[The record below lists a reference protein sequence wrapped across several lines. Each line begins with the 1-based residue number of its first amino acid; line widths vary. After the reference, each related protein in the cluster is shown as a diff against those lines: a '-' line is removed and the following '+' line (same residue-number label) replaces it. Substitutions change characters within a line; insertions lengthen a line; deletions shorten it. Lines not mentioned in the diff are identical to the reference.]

1 MKKSTLTV
9 IVLMLIVLG
18 LAIYFAINSR
28 IASSVAS
35 EENRYYQQLLEKEIT
50 GTELSSVINKVI
62 DSNKKNDISLDD
74 KKMYIENDSN
84 SIVMEINFKYADGIK
99 TIRGD
104 KIFNGEITNFISYYG
119 NIKFKC
125 SKIEYHDSTKKVKK
139 IYIEE
144 I

>member
-1 MKKSTLTV
+1 MKRSTLTV
-9 IVLMLIVLG
+9 VVLMLIVLG

-28 IASSVAS
+28 MASNTAS

-62 DSNKKNDISLDD
+62 DSNKKNELSLDD
-74 KKMYIENDSN
+74 KKLYIENDNN
-84 SIVMEINFKYADGIK
+84 SIVVEINFKYEDGIK
-99 TIRGD
+99 TIRGE
-104 KIFNGEITNFISYYG
+104 KIFNGEIHNFISYYG

-125 SKIEYHDSTKKVKK
+125 TKIEYHDSTKKVKK

>member
-9 IVLMLIVLG
+9 IILMLIVLG
-18 LAIYFAINSR
+18 LAIYFVINSR
-28 IASSVAS
+28 ISSNLAS
-35 EENRYYQQLLEKEIT
+35 EENRYYQQLLDREIT

-62 DSNKKNDISLDD
+62 DSNRKNELSLDENNL
-74 KKMYIENDSN
+74 YIANDEN
-84 SIVMEINFKYADGIK
+84 SIVLEIIFKYSDSLRM
-99 TIRGD
+99 IRGE
-104 KIFNGEITNFISYYG
+104 KIFNGEITNFISHYG

-125 SKIEYHDSTKKVKK
+125 KKIDYHESTKKVKR